1 MLTTGFNRCQ
11 GSDARSREIP
21 KLSAGAQHVAA
32 TTFPDED
39 IDAGLAH
46 DRLECQDVEVGRPT
60 EGTAGKWVEG
70 NQINFACDPADQF
83 DQTQGIGLANA
94 SWAVAAG
101 LGITTVLV
109 KAPIVFTAI
118 RFGGAAYLAYLG
130 LRALIRAWHTAA
142 DGLPTGSDSAPTSPE
157 LSSAFRDGVAVN
169 LLNPPIAMFYLV
181 VVPSFMPAPS
191 AGRFA
196 LLASIHVTMAF
207 VCHAVW
213 AIGFDALRGIWTR
226 PAARGSVEAA
236 VGIAL
241 LALAIRML
249 R

>member
-1 MLTTGFNRCQ
+1 VKLPAPDASLAAFITLTALLVVTP
-11 GSDARSREIP
+11 GSSTAMVIRHALKSGR
-21 KLSAGAQHVAA
+21 A
-32 TTFPDED
+32 
-39 IDAGLAH
+39 AGLA
-46 DRLECQDVEVGRPT
+46 
-60 EGTAGKWVEG
+60 TA
-70 NQINFACDPADQF
+70 A
-83 DQTQGIGLANA
+83 GIAIANA

-101 LGITTVLV
+101 LGVTAMLTR
-109 KAPIVFTAI
+109 APVVFTAI

-130 LRALIRAWHTAA
+130 LRALARAFWTSAETF
-142 DGLPTGSDSAPTSPE
+142 PTDDNRATIGPD

-169 LLNPPIAMFYLV
+169 LLNPPIATFYLV

-191 AGRFA
+191 VGRFA
-196 LLASIHVTMAF
+196 LLASIHVIMAF

-213 AIGFDALRGIWTR
+213 ATGFDALRGTWMR
-226 PAARGSVEAA
+226 PATRRSVDAA